1 MVVERFHDWGIGMTS
16 EVLNGHHNG
25 HFNLEERTHKGL
37 SKVSR
42 YKWKSND
49 DKGEFSWVHK
59 TALSVDFAYQRDAT
73 HSKVL
78 EIAKDWSWMG
88 CGVILVVR
96 RPDGLLYVIDGQH
109 RVSAAMKRDDISML
123 PCMIFDVSEVCD
135 EAKGFLNANTLR
147 KPVPAVA
154 KFRAMVVSGDRRA
167 ADVQEV
173 LDELGMV
180 IGKNA
185 SARVFGS
192 IAWAV
197 KAAGQDVAS
206 FRKTMFAAKD
216 LCGDSG
222 AMAEHLCRGLFALQ
236 RRHGA
241 LDNAKFVKR
250 MMAVGYE
257 AIVNDI
263 HAASLYFKEGG
274 DRVWMTGIIN
284 AVNRG
289 LRNRFYD
296 DSPAS

>member
-1 MVVERFHDWGIGMTS
+1 MALDIP
-16 EVLNGHHNG
+16 NGHHNG
-25 HFNLEERTHKGL
+25 HSTSEERTHVGL
-37 SKVSR
+37 SKVVR

-49 DKGEFSWVHK
+49 DKGEFTWVHK
-59 TALSVDFAYQRDAT
+59 ASLSVDFAYQRDAT
-73 HSKVL
+73 HGKVI

-109 RVSAAMKRDDISML
+109 RVSAAMKRDDITDL

-154 KFRAMVVSGDRRA
+154 KFRAMVVAGDQRA
-167 ADVQEV
+167 ADVQDV
-173 LDELGMV
+173 LDDLGMV

-185 SARVFGS
+185 SSRVFGS

-206 FRKTMFAAKD
+206 FRKTMLTAKE
-216 LCGDSG
+216 LCGETGS
-222 AMAEHLCRGLFALQ
+222 MPEYLCRGMFALQ
-236 RRHGA
+236 RRHAA
-241 LDNAKFVKR
+241 LDNVKFVKR
-250 MMAVGYE
+250 MMSVGYV

-263 HAASLYFKEGG
+263 QAASVYFKEGG
-274 DRVWMTGIIN
+274 ERVWMTGIIN

-296 DSPAS
+296 ESKSGDTDGDQE

>member
-1 MVVERFHDWGIGMTS
+1 MALDIP
-16 EVLNGHHNG
+16 NGHHNG
-25 HFNLEERTHKGL
+25 HSTSEERTHVGL
-37 SKVSR
+37 SKVIR

-49 DKGEFSWVHK
+49 DKGEFTWVHK
-59 TALSVDFAYQRDAT
+59 ASLSVDFAYQRDAT
-73 HSKVL
+73 HGKVI

-109 RVSAAMKRDDISML
+109 RVSAAMKRDDITDL

-154 KFRAMVVSGDRRA
+154 KFRAMVVAGDRRA
-167 ADVQEV
+167 AVVQEV
-173 LDELGMV
+173 LDELGMT
-180 IGKNA
+180 IGKAGSN
-185 SARVFGS
+185 RVFGS

-197 KAAGQDVAS
+197 SAAGQDVAS
-206 FRKTMFAAKD
+206 FRKTMYAAKE
-216 LCGDSG
+216 LCGEFG
-222 AMAEHLCRGLFALQ
+222 VMGEHLCRGLFALQ
-236 RRHGA
+236 RRHSA
-241 LDNAKFVKR
+241 LDNVKFVKR
-250 MMAVGYE
+250 MMSIGYE

-263 HAASLYFKEGG
+263 HAASVYFKQGG
-274 DRVWMTGIIN
+274 ERVWKTGILN

-296 DSPAS
+296 ESKSVESDGDQE

>member
-1 MVVERFHDWGIGMTS
+1 MTS

-25 HFNLEERTHKGL
+25 HINLEERTPNGV

-59 TALSVDFAYQRDAT
+59 AALSVDFAYQRDANHT
-73 HSKVL
+73 KVL
-78 EIAKDWSWMG
+78 EITKDWSWMG

-109 RVSAAMKRDDISML
+109 RVSAAMKRDDITDL
-123 PCMIFDVSEVCD
+123 PCMIFDVSKVCD

-167 ADVQEV
+167 LDVQEV

-180 IGKNA
+180 IGKNGTP
-185 SARVFGS
+185 RIFGS

-197 KAAGQDVAS
+197 KAAGQDVSS

-222 AMAEHLCRGLFALQ
+222 AMAEYLCRGLFELQ

-241 LDNAKFVKR
+241 LDDVKFVKR
-250 MMAVGYE
+250 MMSVGWE

-263 HAASLYFKEGG
+263 HAACVYFKKGG
-274 DRVWMTGIIN
+274 ERTFMAGIIN